1 MTRAQWGFLSFI
13 LIYFIFL
20 GFLEFSSHRKP
31 CLGYAK
37 NVLALERRRKNER
50 IEWIPRARRGLGCP
64 SDLFTSPVWP
74 WDQRRGWDLGS
85 AKTRSKAGGFHI
97 WSLDKRLPPQLSREM
112 GILSILQNRKWWLR
126 WEIRQPQGDSDR
138 SEPGLGFWPLTSKL
152 SLPPLTSPL
161 IMQLLGFQ
169 WAQFSSDLSPFA
181 GTLEYMNLA
190 RGTLLL
196 GLPIVTTIWEELY
209 TPAWGEFRSV
219 H

>member
-1 MTRAQWGFLSFI
+1 MS
-13 LIYFIFL
+13 
-20 GFLEFSSHRKP
+20 
-31 CLGYAK
+31 AK

-50 IEWIPRARRGLGCP
+50 IEWIPRAGRGLVVLQISSLHQYGHETREG
-64 SDLFTSPVWP
+64 DGT
-74 WDQRRGWDLGS
+74 WDP
-85 AKTRSKAGGFHI
+85 AKTRSKAGGFHM
-97 WSLDKRLPPQLSREM
+97 WSLDKHSSPQLSCET
-112 GILSILQNRKWWLR
+112 GILSILQNGKWWLR

-161 IMQLLGFQ
+161 IMKLLGFQ
-169 WAQFSSDLSPFA
+169 WAQFSPDLSPFA

-196 GLPIVTTIWEELY
+196 GLPIVTIIWEELY